1 MQTKDLTNQAPSA
14 VPPEGESEG
23 GPPRPDKLLRIGQ
36 LAELCNKTT
45 RALHLYEE
53 LGLLKPVI
61 RSRGGFRLYSQ
72 TAIERVQW
80 ITRLQDAD
88 VSLGE
93 ISQLLRDL
101 EEQRVGIEAMTKLRS
116 LLDQKLRETREQ
128 MDKLRRLE
136 HDLQAGLSYLDGCK
150 VCSPE
155 IPASE
160 CGGCR
165 IHGHDGPQPLMVA
178 GVLGS

>member
-1 MQTKDLTNQAPSA
+1 MQTKHQTAE
-14 VPPEGESEG
+14 VPENPETKGDSESG
-23 GPPRPDKLLRIGQ
+23 QPRPDKLLRIGQ

-101 EEQRVGIEAMTKLRS
+101 EEQRVGSEAMTKLRS
-116 LLDQKLRETREQ
+116 LLEQKLKETREQ
-128 MDKLRRLE
+128 IDKLRMLE
-136 HDLQAGLSYLDGCK
+136 QDLQAGLSYLDGCK
-150 VCSPE
+150 VCSTE
-155 IPASE
+155 TPASE

-178 GVLGS
+178 GVLVS

>member
-1 MQTKDLTNQAPSA
+1 M
-14 VPPEGESEG
+14 EGEGDSG
-23 GPPRPDKLLRIGQ
+23 QPRQDKLLRIGQ
-36 LAELCNKTT
+36 LAELCHKTT

-61 RSRGGFRLYSQ
+61 RSRGGFRLYSPS
-72 TAIERVQW
+72 AIERVQW
-80 ITRLQDAD
+80 IGRLQEAD

-101 EEQRVGIEAMTKLRS
+101 EEQRVGAEAMTKLRS
-116 LLDQKLRETREQ
+116 LLDQKLRETCEQ
-128 MDKLRRLE
+128 IEKLRRLE
-136 HDLQAGLSYLDGCK
+136 QDLQAGLSYLDGYK

-155 IPASE
+155 VPASE

-178 GVLGS
+178 GVHVS